1 MQTYYTV
8 CEARSSN
15 RETDSYGIAG
25 ISTRNPT
32 TNFVPIPTIL
42 AKMRFV
48 QREGDFS
55 ISSFLW
61 LPWPA
66 CQRTLRIVEM
76 LGGKRK
82 GVERNPRYA
91 RIPGRGTIYTAE
103 IEGDGASLLA
113 AI

>member
-1 MQTYYTV
+1 
-8 CEARSSN
+8 
-15 RETDSYGIAG
+15 
-25 ISTRNPT
+25 
-32 TNFVPIPTIL
+32 
-42 AKMRFV
+42 
-48 QREGDFS
+48 
-55 ISSFLW
+55 
-61 LPWPA
+61 
-66 CQRTLRIVEM
+66 M